1 MKIKEILTIYAIGSI
16 GYMFI
21 EILWR
26 GRTHWTMGVLGGIC
40 LVMMYFIEHSFTVPL
55 FLKAFM
61 SASFVTAAELV
72 TGLIVN
78 EIFGLSVWDYSG
90 MKYNLAGQISLV
102 YSFLWYF
109 LCIPALILCKIIKH
123 RVFDVLPLGNMRK
136 QKFLKGSREFGKRNE
151 LPEQ

>member
-1 MKIKEILTIYAIGSI
+1 MRIKEILNIYAIGSV

-21 EILWR
+21 EIVWR
-26 GRTHWTMGVLGGIC
+26 GCTHWTMGVLGGFCMLMI
-40 LVMMYFIEHSFTVPL
+40 YFIENSFN
-55 FLKAFM
+55 FSRFIKAFM
-61 SASFVTAAELV
+61 SACFITAAELV
-72 TGLIVN
+72 TGLVVN
-78 EIFGLSVWDYSG
+78 EILGLAVWDYSG

-109 LCIPALILCKIIKH
+109 LCIPAHILCRILKH
-123 RVFDVLPLGNMRK
+123 RVFDVLPLGKMRK